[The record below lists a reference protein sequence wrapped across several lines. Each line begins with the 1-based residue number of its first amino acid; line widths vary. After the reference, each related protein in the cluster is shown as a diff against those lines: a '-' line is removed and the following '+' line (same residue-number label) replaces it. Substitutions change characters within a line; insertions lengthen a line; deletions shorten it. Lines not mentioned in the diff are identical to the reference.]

1 MGQKVLR
8 EDDKLLGIP
17 LMIVTH
23 CHLFPQFY
31 HDHWWLMMHL
41 PTNGNKR
48 YIKRSEYT
56 QKR

>member
-31 HDHWWLMMHL
+31 HL
-41 PTNGNKR
+41 PTNGKIRN
-48 YIKRSEYT
+48 I
-56 QKR
+56 